1 MYPANQRSVYQLTKR
16 TLRGVSACV
25 VGALVLC
32 ILACLTAA
40 QRPAAAE
47 ADMPWRSP
55 LNVQFSPDGSLLAV
69 SDHTAARVYL
79 LDVADSSIR
88 AEVPLQGRP
97 RGLVWSAGNR
107 LFVAEYDAGTVAEVD
122 ADARTVVRRLTVG
135 PKATGVAPVPG
146 GGLLLVSD
154 IGLNRVHALNAASGE
169 EVAVLPMPREPACM
183 VVTPDESL
191 AVVANRLPA
200 GPASDPTSSAAIT
213 LLDLENL
220 EKLAD
225 IRLPDG
231 SSNVRQ
237 VAVSPDGRWAYAV
250 HTRGRVVLPTTQLE
264 RGWVNT
270 NALSILD
277 LENRSHYATVLLD
290 RVTAGAADPWGIAL
304 SADGDTAWITLAG
317 VHQVA
322 RIDLGRLHRLAE
334 GDTDS
339 IRDPEA
345 YTGSGTMVW
354 HKLAENPEENR
365 ELLSTHLAAL
375 YGPGLMRRTDLP
387 VNGPRGIAVSPDGGR
402 VAVAGYYSGGVLM
415 LDPEDCT
422 VTETIELG
430 ARPEASL
437 ARAGEI
443 AFHDGDY
450 SFQGWLSCATC
461 HPEGRADGLNWDLLN
476 DGIGNLK
483 NTRSLLLADRTPPV
497 MSRAVRPTYEAAV
510 EAGFRYIQFHVPT
523 PEREAAVKAY
533 IRAMEP
539 ERSPYLMDG
548 QLSEKAIRGK
558 AIFESD
564 ETGCAGCHPGP
575 LYTDLKTHDVGT
587 RSRLDRAAEFD
598 NPTLIE
604 LWRTGPYLHD
614 GGAASLREV
623 FTRFNPDDAHGR
635 TSHLSD
641 EEMDALVAY
650 LLSL

>member
-1 MYPANQRSVYQLTKR
+1 MDQLKKR
-16 TLRGVSACV
+16 ALRGVSACV
-25 VGALVLC
+25 VGALVLGL
-32 ILACLTAA
+32 LACLTAA

-55 LNVQFSPDGSLLAV
+55 LDVRFSPDGSLLAV
-69 SDHTAARVYL
+69 SDPTAARLYL
-79 LDVADSSIR
+79 LDVADAAIR
-88 AEVPLQGRP
+88 AEVPLHGRP
-97 RGLVWSAGNR
+97 RGLVWVADNR
-107 LFVAEYDAGTVAEVD
+107 LFAAEYDAGTVAEVD
-122 ADARTVVRRLTVG
+122 TDAGTVVRRLTAG
-135 PKATGVAPVPG
+135 PKATGVALVPG
-146 GGLLLVSD
+146 RGLLLVSD
-154 IGLNRVHALNAASGE
+154 VGLDRVYALDVVSRE
-169 EVAVLPMPREPACM
+169 EVTTVPTPREPACM
-183 VVTPDESL
+183 AVTPDESL
-191 AVVANRLPA
+191 AAVANRLPA
-200 GPASDPTSSAAIT
+200 GPASNPTSSAAIT
-213 LLDLENL
+213 LLDLESL
-220 EKLAD
+220 EKLTD

-270 NALSILD
+270 NALSIID
-277 LENRSHYATVLLD
+277 LQNRSHYATVLLD

-317 VHQVA
+317 VHQIA

-334 GDTDS
+334 GDTES
-339 IRDPEA
+339 VRDPEA
-345 YTGSGTMVW
+345 YTGSGAMVW
-354 HKLAENPEENR
+354 HKVAENPEENL

-375 YGPGLMRRTDLP
+375 YGPGLMRRADLP
-387 VNGPRGIAVSPDGGR
+387 VNGPRGIAVSPGGGR
-402 VAVAGYYSGGVLM
+402 VAVAGYYSGRVLM
-415 LDPEDCT
+415 MDPENCS
-422 VTETIELG
+422 VTGTIRLG
-430 ARPEASL
+430 AQPEATL
-437 ARAGEI
+437 AREGEI

-461 HPEGRADGLNWDLLN
+461 HPKGRADGLNWDLLN
-476 DGIGNLK
+476 DGIGNPK
-483 NTRSLLLADRTPPV
+483 NTRSLLLADETPPV

-523 PEREAAVKAY
+523 PEREAAVKTY

-539 ERSPYLMDG
+539 ERSPYLVDG
-548 QLSEKAIRGK
+548 GLSEKAGRGK
-558 AIFESD
+558 AIFENE
-564 ETGCAGCHPGP
+564 ETGCVRCHPGP

-587 RSRLDRAAEFD
+587 RSKLDRAAEFD

-641 EEMDALVAY
+641 EELDALVAY